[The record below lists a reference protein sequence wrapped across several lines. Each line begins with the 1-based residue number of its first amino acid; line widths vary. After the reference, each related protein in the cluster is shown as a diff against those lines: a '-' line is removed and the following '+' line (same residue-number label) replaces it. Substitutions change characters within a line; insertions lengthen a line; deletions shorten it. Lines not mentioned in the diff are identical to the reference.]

1 LQPLEGVIE
10 KSTAVVTEP
19 QGAERRVAR
28 ARGERDMCGST
39 LSCYRLTDCIGRAA
53 MSAVYRGI
61 QEPLGRE
68 VAVKVLTPTEILL
81 DDLIGRFNREAH
93 MLARLEHRNILPI
106 YDYGA
111 QDGLLYLVMPLIEA
125 TLRDRFDCSQMHV
138 SHIECAIGEIAAALH
153 NAHEA
158 GIVHRNL
165 SPSNLR
171 LHHDGR
177 CLLSD
182 FGLSAVRQ
190 NEQLSIRGKFIGS
203 PEWMAPELIL
213 GKPADRHVDLYALGL
228 LAFRMM
234 SGTAAFRADSRLG
247 YIFAAMREPVPSAR
261 SRNSSLSSA
270 VDRFFLTALAKD
282 PAQRPKTA
290 VEFLERFRKALRDE
304 PE

>member
-1 LQPLEGVIE
+1 LQPLEDGIQT
-10 KSTAVVTEP
+10 SPAIVTEP
-19 QGAERRVAR
+19 LGAERGAAG
-28 ARGERDMCGST
+28 ARGERDMRGST
-39 LSCYRLTDCIGRAA
+39 LSCYRLIDCIGRGAL
-53 MSAVYRGI
+53 SAVYRGV

-81 DDLIGRFNREAH
+81 NDLTGRFKREAR
-93 MLARLEHRNILPI
+93 MLARLKHANVLPI

-111 QDGLLYLVMPLIEA
+111 QDGLLYLVMPLIQ
-125 TLRDRFDCSQMHV
+125 TTMRDRFDGRQMHV
-138 SHIECAIGEIAAALH
+138 SHIECTIGEIAAALH

-158 GIVHRNL
+158 GIVHGNL

-182 FGLSAVRQ
+182 FGLSTVRQ

-213 GKPADRHVDLYALGL
+213 GKPVDRHVDLYALGL
-228 LAFRMM
+228 LAFRMVT
-234 SGTAAFRADSRLG
+234 GTAAFRADCRLG
-247 YIFAAMREPVPSAR
+247 YIFAAVREPVPSAH
-261 SRNSSLSSA
+261 SRNASLSSA

-290 VEFLERFRKALRDE
+290 VEFLERFRAALRDDAE
-304 PE
+304 